1 MQGSGTT
8 TRDARGDW
16 RPAEP
21 IALPPTIAW
30 PPRPRAIARWLLG
43 FPGYLWPMNTLWLA
57 LLTAT
62 GTTVLGSASV
72 ETVLDAGC

>member
-16 RPAEP
+16 RPADP

-43 FPGYLWPMNTLWLA
+43 FPGYLWPMNALWLA
-57 LLTAT
+57 TTLAAWAWLTPDLAT
-62 GTTVLGSASV
+62 MRQFEA
-72 ETVLDAGC
+72 